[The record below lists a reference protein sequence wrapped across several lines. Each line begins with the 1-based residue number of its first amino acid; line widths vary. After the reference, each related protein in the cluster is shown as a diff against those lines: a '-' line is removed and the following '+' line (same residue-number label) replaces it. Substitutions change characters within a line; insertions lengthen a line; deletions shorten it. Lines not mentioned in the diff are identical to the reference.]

1 MTAENRVLSATE
13 ISANNKKRFRVWLVV
28 KNILAG
34 VVAVLLMASCASS
47 RSAAADERAT
57 LSKKIGVSIS
67 KKDNLNLYMYS
78 AAWLGVRYRLGGT
91 TKSGVDCSGL
101 AGAIYK
107 DVYGVKLHR
116 SVDDIYH
123 DDCRRIR
130 RGRLQE
136 GDLVFFR
143 TDEKRKKRPNHV
155 GVYLK
160 DGKFVHASTSKGVE
174 INSLDNVFYKKAFVK
189 GGRVA
194 K

>member
-1 MTAENRVLSATE
+1 MR
-13 ISANNKKRFRVWLVV
+13 RFVRGFLTG
-28 KNILAG
+28 L
-34 VVAVLLMASCASS
+34 VAVLMLASCASS
-47 RSAAADERAT
+47 RSAAADERDA
-57 LSKKIGVSIS
+57 LSRKLGITVT
-67 KKDNLNLYMYS
+67 KKDNIKLYRQA
-78 AAWLGVRYRLGGT
+78 AAWIGVRYRLGGT
-91 TKSGVDCSGL
+91 SKSGVDCSGF

-107 DVYGVKLHR
+107 DVYGTKLHR

-123 DDCRRIR
+123 NDCKRIR
-130 RGRLQE
+130 RGRLRE

-143 TDEKRKKRPNHV
+143 TDDKRKKRPNHV

-174 INSLDNVFYKKAFVK
+174 INSLDNVFYRKAFVK

>member
-1 MTAENRVLSATE
+1 MG
-13 ISANNKKRFRVWLVV
+13 RFVRGFLTG
-28 KNILAG
+28 L
-34 VVAVLLMASCASS
+34 VAVLMLASCASS
-47 RSAAADERAT
+47 RSAAADERDV
-57 LSKKIGVSIS
+57 LSRKLGITVT
-67 KKDNLNLYMYS
+67 KKDNIKLYRQA
-78 AAWLGVRYRLGGT
+78 AAWIGVRYRLGGT
-91 TKSGVDCSGL
+91 SKSGVDCSGF

-107 DVYGVKLHR
+107 DVYGTKLHR

-123 DDCRRIR
+123 NDCKRIR
-130 RGRLQE
+130 RGRLRE

-143 TDEKRKKRPNHV
+143 TDDKRKKRPNHV

-174 INSLDNVFYKKAFVK
+174 INSLDNVFYRKAFVK

>member
-1 MTAENRVLSATE
+1 MTLEKRILNVLPIFERENRFRMG
-13 ISANNKKRFRVWLVV
+13 RFVRGFLTG
-28 KNILAG
+28 L
-34 VVAVLLMASCASS
+34 VAVLMLASCASS
-47 RSAAADERAT
+47 RSAAADERDV
-57 LSKKIGVSIS
+57 LSRKLGITVT
-67 KKDNLNLYMYS
+67 KKDNIKLYRQA
-78 AAWLGVRYRLGGT
+78 AAWIGVRYRLGGT
-91 TKSGVDCSGL
+91 SKSGVDCSGF

-107 DVYGVKLHR
+107 DVYGTKLHR

-123 DDCRRIR
+123 NDCKRIR
-130 RGRLQE
+130 RGRLRE

-143 TDEKRKKRPNHV
+143 TDDKRKKRPNHV

-174 INSLDNVFYKKAFVK
+174 INSLDNVFYRKAFVK

>member
-1 MTAENRVLSATE
+1 MTAEKRVLSATE
-13 ISANNKKRFRVWLVV
+13 ISENNKKRFRVRLVV

-47 RSAAADERAT
+47 RSAAADERAA
-57 LSKKIGVSIS
+57 LSHKMGVSIS
-67 KKDNLNLYMYS
+67 KKDNIKLYRQ
-78 AAWLGVRYRLGGT
+78 AAGWLGVRYRLGGT
-91 TKSGVDCSGL
+91 TKKGVDCSGF

-107 DVYGVKLHR
+107 DVYGTRLHR

-123 DDCRRIR
+123 NDVKRIR
-130 RGRLQE
+130 RGRLKE

-143 TDEKRKKRPNHV
+143 TDDKRKKRPNHV
-155 GVYLK
+155 GIYLK

-174 INSLDNVFYKKAFVK
+174 INSLNNVFYKKAFVK
-189 GGRVA
+189 GGRGV

>member
-1 MTAENRVLSATE
+1 MVKIAALIDETFSKKNEIVLCLLRMLP
-13 ISANNKKRFRVWLVV
+13 I
-28 KNILAG
+28 
-34 VVAVLLMASCASS
+34 VAMVLLLLSSCAAS

-67 KKDNLNLYMYS
+67 KKDNIKLYRYS

-130 RGRLQE
+130 RGRLKE